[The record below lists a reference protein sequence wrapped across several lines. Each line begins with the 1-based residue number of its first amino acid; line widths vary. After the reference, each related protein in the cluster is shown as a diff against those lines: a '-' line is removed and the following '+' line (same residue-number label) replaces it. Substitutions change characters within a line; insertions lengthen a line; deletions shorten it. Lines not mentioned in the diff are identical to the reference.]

1 MQYKAVPFTAKISQN
16 DTTQQVAQQ
25 LENLINEHAQQGWE
39 YVGFE
44 NVETQVAPDAG
55 CFGLGLPFLGAKPGF
70 STSFKILIFK
80 K

>member
-1 MQYKAVPFTAKISQN
+1 MNYKAVPFTARISQN

-25 LENLINEHAQQGWE
+25 LENLINEYAQQGWE

-55 CFGLGLPFLGAKPGF
+55 CFGTGIGAKPGF
-70 STSFKILIFK
+70 TTSFKIVVFK